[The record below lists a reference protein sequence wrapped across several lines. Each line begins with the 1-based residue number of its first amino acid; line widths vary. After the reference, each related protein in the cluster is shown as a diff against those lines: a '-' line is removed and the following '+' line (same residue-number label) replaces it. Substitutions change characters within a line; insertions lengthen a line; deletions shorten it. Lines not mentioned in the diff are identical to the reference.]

1 MTQQF
6 SSSGLSYYQWEKW
19 AYQWS
24 DQIYMK
30 AFTLV
35 TILIAR
41 SLQNL
46 IKFLKTIS
54 PNVWSMKPVTN
65 DFSHLFTC
73 SSCIKLY
80 WKTKKYNRL
89 SYRPSHSLMVQ
100 TKITSNHAIKVKV
113 KKKQSSE
120 FWLVELAYCTRS
132 TILHVHVPVHV
143 HCKSAETWPH
153 TQMFFACMF
162 AHHVLL
168 MGEQRL
174 HNKSRASV

>member
-54 PNVWSMKPVTN
+54 PHVWSMKPVTN

-73 SSCIKLY
+73 SSCTKLY

-113 KKKQSSE
+113 KKKTVK
-120 FWLVELAYCTRS
+120 WILIGWVC
-132 TILHVHVPVHV
+132 ILHTLYHT
-143 HCKSAETWPH
+143 TW
-153 TQMFFACMF
+153 TCTGTFA
-162 AHHVLL
+162 L
-168 MGEQRL
+168 
-174 HNKSRASV
+174 